1 MTTCPS
7 PPPEPPASFEA
18 PWHGQVFALAV
29 AMNEA
34 GHFTWPEW
42 TRMFGAQLNEM
53 RQDHALDGSEDYYLA
68 WVSALEQMMV
78 EKDIVAPQLLDE
90 MKTLWTE
97 AFLRTP
103 HGKPVIPDKPAGL
116 RA

>member
-1 MTTCPS
+1 MTTCPTA
-7 PPPEPPASFEA
+7 PEPPATFEA

-42 TRMFGAQLNEM
+42 AQMFGAQLDTL
-53 RQDHALDGSEDYYLA
+53 RQDHELDGSEDYYLA
-68 WVSALEQMMV
+68 WVATLEQMIIQ
-78 EKDIVAPQLLDE
+78 KNIAPPQMLDE
-90 MKTLWTE
+90 MKQMWTD

-103 HGKPVIPDKPAGL
+103 HGKPVVPDLPAGL
-116 RA
+116 